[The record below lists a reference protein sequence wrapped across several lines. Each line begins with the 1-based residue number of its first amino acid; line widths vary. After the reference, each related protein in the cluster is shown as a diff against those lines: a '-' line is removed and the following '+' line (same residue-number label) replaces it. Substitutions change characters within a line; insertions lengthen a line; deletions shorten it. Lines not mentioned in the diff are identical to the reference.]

1 MSSGV
6 NFVSLNSIISDM
18 LAIVRGSKVSQS
30 EPISK
35 RQLEAWVHQYRSV
48 LLKRDLDKG
57 KMPNPDY
64 IQEIQGLK
72 MNAVDQADDVELS
85 REEYIMKSDLAL
97 PKTIDLNFKS
107 GIMYVGTIDGHEVQ
121 FVSES
126 RSKWQRFKKYT
137 QNEQLAFLR
146 NEYLY
151 IINDK
156 SMKYATVRGIFE
168 IPTEVGNFVNPTT
181 SQPVTGLDDPYP
193 IPISL
198 LPTLKEM
205 ILRRELNI
213 IVTAPSDSK
222 NDSAPEVSPNVDQ
235 S

>member
-1 MSSGV
+1 MIQ
-6 NFVSLNSIISDM
+6 FVTLNTIITD
-18 LAIVRGSKVSQS
+18 LLLIIRGSQISQS

-35 RQLEAWVHQYRSV
+35 RQIEAWIHATRAL
-48 LLKRDLDKG
+48 LLKQDLDKG

-72 MNAVDQADDVELS
+72 MNAVDQSEDVELS

-97 PKTIDLNFKS
+97 PKTIDLNFKP

-146 NEYLY
+146 NEHLY

-181 SQPVTGLDDPYP
+181 SQPVTGLDDAYP
-193 IPISL
+193 IPIDKI
-198 LPTLKEM
+198 PVLKEM

-213 IVTAPSDSK
+213 IVTAPSDTK
-222 NDSAPEVSPNVDQ
+222 NDSAPEVSPNTE
-235 S
+235 